1 MKAAAHDAQNQ
12 PSQGGPAHRQRARV
26 AAAALAGLAAMCL
39 LYPLIPAEAAAIQLA
54 ALFFWGFCVVADS
67 PQFSALSASLAP
79 PPWLGSALVAQNGIG
94 FSITVASVVVM
105 SFALPA
111 WGTTAL
117 WLLAPGPGPLLGL
130 IALRPLLLRQERKA
144 ASR

>member
-1 MKAAAHDAQNQ
+1 LKAAAHGAQNHR
-12 PSQGGPAHRQRARV
+12 SQSEPAHRQRACV
-26 AAAALAGLAAMCL
+26 AAAAALAGSAAMCL

-54 ALFFWGFCVVADS
+54 ALFFWGFCVADS

-79 PPWLGSALVAQNGIG
+79 PPWLGSALAAQNGIG
-94 FSITVASVVVM
+94 FSITVASIVVM
-105 SFALPA
+105 SLALPA

-117 WLLAPGPGPLLGL
+117 KLLAPGPLLGL

>member
-1 MKAAAHDAQNQ
+1 LKAAAHGAQNHR
-12 PSQGGPAHRQRARV
+12 SQSEPAHRQRACV
-26 AAAALAGLAAMCL
+26 AAAAALAGSAAMCL

-94 FSITVASVVVM
+94 FSITVASIVVM
-105 SFALPA
+105 SLALPA
-111 WGTTAL
+111 WDTTAL
-117 WLLAPGPGPLLGL
+117 WLLAPGPLLGL